1 MNYISKLVIPL
12 FVFVVIFYGFIKK
25 INLYDSFLDGAK
37 EGLQISLS
45 VFPNVVAMVFAINI
59 FLDSNFVYEV
69 LDVFKPIFEII
80 NIPLDI
86 LPMAILRPISG
97 TATLAIMNDIFI
109 NYGPDSYTG
118 RLASVL
124 QGCTDTTIYVLAL
137 YFGSV
142 GVKKIRYSLSVGL
155 IADLIGI
162 TVAFILS
169 SLFFG

>member
-1 MNYISKLVIPL
+1 LNTLSKIVIPL
-12 FVFVVIFYGFIKK
+12 FVFFIVFYGFIKK
-25 INLYDSFLDGAK
+25 VNLYDSFLEGAK
-37 EGLQISLS
+37 EGLHIS
-45 VFPNVVAMVFAINI
+45 VNIFPNVLAMVFAINI
-59 FLDSNFVYEV
+59 FLDSNFVYEI
-69 LDVFKPIFEII
+69 LRVFEGFLMKV

-97 TATLAIMNDIFI
+97 TATLAIMNDIFMS
-109 NYGPDSYTG
+109 YGPDSYAG

-142 GVKKIRYSLSVGL
+142 GVKKIRYSLVVGL

-162 TVAFILS
+162 TIAFILTAI
-169 SLFFG
+169 FF

>member
-1 MNYISKLVIPL
+1 MNTLSKIVIPL
-12 FVFVVIFYGFIKK
+12 FVFFVVFYGFIKK
-25 INLYDSFLDGAK
+25 VNLYDSFLEGAK
-37 EGLQISLS
+37 EGLHIS
-45 VFPNVVAMVFAINI
+45 VNIFPNVLAMVFAINI
-59 FLDSNFVYEV
+59 FLDSNFVYEI
-69 LDVFKPIFEII
+69 LRVFEGFLMKV

-97 TATLAIMNDIFI
+97 TATLAIMNDIFMS
-109 NYGPDSYTG
+109 YGPDSYAG

-142 GVKKIRYSLSVGL
+142 GVKKIRYSLVVGL

-162 TVAFILS
+162 TIAFILTAI
-169 SLFFG
+169 FF

>member
-1 MNYISKLVIPL
+1 MNTFSKLVIPL
-12 FVFVVIFYGFIKK
+12 FVVFVIFYGFIKK
-25 INLYDSFLDGAK
+25 VNLYDSFLEGAK
-37 EGLQISLS
+37 EGLQIS
-45 VFPNVVAMVFAINI
+45 VNIFPNVLAMVFAINI

-69 LDVFKPIFEII
+69 LSIFKPLLNYI

-97 TATLAIMNDIFI
+97 TATLAIMNDIFT
-109 NYGPDSYTG
+109 NFGPDSYAG

-142 GVKKIRYSLSVGL
+142 GVKKIRYSLGVGL

-162 TVAFILS
+162 VIAFILTA
-169 SLFFG
+169 LFF

>member
-1 MNYISKLVIPL
+1 MNTLSKIVIPL
-12 FVFVVIFYGFIKK
+12 FVFFVVFYGFIKK
-25 INLYDSFLDGAK
+25 VNLYDSFLEGAK
-37 EGLQISLS
+37 EGLQIS
-45 VFPNVVAMVFAINI
+45 VNIFPNVLAMVFAINI
-59 FLDSNFVYEV
+59 FLDSNFVYEI
-69 LDVFKPIFEII
+69 LRVFEGFLIKF

-97 TATLAIMNDIFI
+97 TATLAIMNDIFMS
-109 NYGPDSYTG
+109 YGPDSYAG

-142 GVKKIRYSLSVGL
+142 GVKKIRYSLVVGL

-162 TVAFILS
+162 TIAFILTAI
-169 SLFFG
+169 FF